1 MRELRINADDR
12 VMNRL
17 RKAVE
22 SSAVQRTTGIG

>member
-17 RKAVE
+17 RKVVE